1 MTSSPTTT
9 SDGAPGPD
17 DGGGTGA
24 GPSTGGAGTS
34 AYGAEHV
41 ADAPPLSTGPDAST
55 GTGTPVHAGPSPV
68 PDGHGAEHSVGALS
82 SGIDTASVRT
92 PAVKSAGP
100 GASDRSGTGAG
111 NGTGAGPG
119 IALGKAGALTTVP
132 VGTPGAP
139 VDAPSD
145 DDPFAKDA
153 LPAPPGATGAL
164 LRSLLSARRGRVV
177 IAALFLL
184 LQQAAVQA
192 GPLLVAYA
200 IDRGVPAFRAD
211 DNGPLIAVAVGYLFC
226 AAGAGVF
233 QYAFIRASARVNQDV
248 LLDLRGRIFRHAQA
262 LSVDF
267 HERYTSGRLISRST
281 TDVESLRE
289 LLAEGLQ
296 ELIGVILAFVYISAM
311 LLYLD
316 LGIGGLAVL
325 SFVPLYG
332 LVRLYQHRAGAIFGK
347 RSTAIAAVIVKFA
360 ETMNGIRPVRAF
372 RRERAN
378 DADFHALNHHHE
390 RTNGD
395 AILEMARYVIG
406 SRLTANVAV
415 AGIVLWGA
423 FRVADGT
430 LALGVLAASVLFLRR
445 LYDPIDRLGMFLN
458 SYQSAAASLEKIAG
472 LLAQTPSVPEAAS
485 PRPLPE
491 LTGGQPGRE
500 VVFDSV
506 SFSYRTGGEVL
517 PRFDLTL
524 PAGQTVA
531 VVGSTGA
538 GKSTLAKL
546 LARFYDPTEGRV
558 LLDGTDLRDLDT
570 PELRRGVVM
579 VTQEAFLFSGTVAE
593 NIAIGRPDAS
603 RDDIERAAKAIGAHD
618 FISRL
623 PDGYDTDV
631 RKRGGRISAGQRQ
644 LVAFARALLADPSV
658 LILDEATSSLDIPGE
673 RAVQRAMDTV
683 LAGRTAVVI
692 AHRLSTVEIADR
704 VLVMEH
710 GRVVEDG
717 SPAELI
723 GGVGRFAGL
732 HRAWRDSLA

>member
-1 MTSSPTTT
+1 MTSSTTT
-9 SDGAPGPD
+9 TPYAD
-17 DGGGTGA
+17 DGEETAAAGTAPTAREPKGSTGA
-24 GPSTGGAGTS
+24 S
-34 AYGAEHV
+34 
-41 ADAPPLSTGPDAST
+41 
-55 GTGTPVHAGPSPV
+55 
-68 PDGHGAEHSVGALS
+68 
-82 SGIDTASVRT
+82 R
-92 PAVKSAGP
+92 
-100 GASDRSGTGAG
+100 R
-111 NGTGAGPG
+111 
-119 IALGKAGALTTVP
+119 
-132 VGTPGAP
+132 
-139 VDAPSD
+139 
-145 DDPFAKDA
+145 DDPFDRDA
-153 LPAPPGATGAL
+153 LPALEGATRVL
-164 LRSLLSARRGRVV
+164 LGSLLAPRRGRVV
-177 IAALFLL
+177 LAALLLL

-200 IDRGVPAFRAD
+200 IDRGVPAFRRD
-211 DNGPLIAVAVGYLFC
+211 DYGPLIAVAVGYAVC
-226 AAGAGVF
+226 AVGAGLL
-233 QYAFIRASARVNQDV
+233 QYSFIRASARVNQDV

-289 LLAEGLQ
+289 LLSEGLQ
-296 ELIGVILAFVYISAM
+296 ELIMVVLAFVYISAM
-311 LLYLD
+311 LLWLD
-316 LGIGGLAVL
+316 LGLGGLAVL
-325 SFVPLYG
+325 SFVPLYL
-332 LVRLYQHRAGAIFGK
+332 LVRLYQRRAKTVFST

-378 DADFHALNHHHE
+378 DAEFQVLNHRHE
-390 RTNGD
+390 RSNGD
-395 AILEMARYVIG
+395 ALLEMARYVVG
-406 SRLTANVAV
+406 SRLVANTAV

-423 FRVADGT
+423 YRVAAGT
-430 LALGVLAASVLFLRR
+430 LALGVLAAAVLYLRR

-472 LLAQTPSVPEAAS
+472 LLAQVPSVPEARDPKVLPALAS
-485 PRPLPE
+485 DH
-491 LTGGQPGRE
+491 PGRE
-500 VVFDSV
+500 VVFEGV
-506 SFSYRTGGEVL
+506 RFAYRTGGEVL
-517 PRFDLTL
+517 PRFDLTI

-558 LLDGTDLRDLDT
+558 LMDGVELRDLAT

-603 RDDIERAAKAIGAHD
+603 REEIEQAAKAIGAHD
-618 FISRL
+618 FIAGL

-644 LVAFARALLADPSV
+644 LVAFARALLADPAV

-683 LAGRTAVVI
+683 LHGRTAVVI

-717 SPAELI
+717 TPGELI
-723 GGVGRFAGL
+723 AGEGRFAGL
-732 HRAWRDSLA
+732 HRAWQDSVVS